1 LLNGASPDP
10 SQPPRE
16 PDAVAQLQLTQA
28 LQRAQYA
35 IAWERAWPGIARVLS
50 VVGLFLVASWAGLW
64 LGLPFLARAMGVG
77 LFALAAVA
85 ALFPFTR
92 FRWPTR
98 EEALGRLD
106 RGTGIRH
113 RPATALTD
121 TLSTKDP
128 IAQALW
134 QEQRER
140 TLASIKRIRA
150 GLPSPRLPIHDPWVL
165 RALVMVMLAAA
176 YFAAGD
182 ERAMRIA
189 AAFDWNGVLAPA
201 NVRVDAW
208 VTPPA
213 YTGKPPVILSA
224 NRDAA
229 SPDSGAPLPVPSGST
244 LLVRSSGGTIDV
256 VVGGGV
262 TEVAPGEQAPKG
274 TNERHF
280 KIASDG
286 TAHVRAPAGQPLWKF
301 AATPDRAP
309 SISLAKDP
317 ERQARGSLQMS
328 YKLEDD
334 YGVTEARAQFAARNA
349 DAAKT
354 SDAKTPDAK
363 TPDTKAPEAKAP
375 EAKDK
380 NKEADKAGPR
390 PLFEPPQ
397 FPLVLPNARTRNGV
411 GQTVKDL
418 SEDPYAGADVTLT
431 LTAKDEAGNEG
442 KSEPFNMRLPE
453 RLFTKPLARALIE
466 QRRVLA
472 LDANQ
477 NAQVFT
483 ALDALMIAPELFTP
497 ETGHYLGLFSVSRQ
511 LEAART
517 DDALREVV
525 ASLWALAVTIEDGN
539 ISDVDKALRAAQEAL
554 KQALER
560 GASDEEIKKLTDNL
574 RAALDNFLRQLAE
587 QLKNNPQQLARPL
600 DPNTKMLSQQDLKSM
615 LDRMERMSRSGD
627 KDAAKQLLEQLQQML
642 ENLQMAQPGQGGDD
656 MEQALNELGD
666 MIRKQQQ
673 LRDKTYKQGQDTRR
687 DRSRGKQGDQSMDDL
702 QQDQQG
708 LRDRLKK
715 LQEEL
720 AKRGMGP
727 GQRGQQGQQGQ
738 RGERG
743 QGQQGQGEQGQGQQ
757 GQGGDQG
764 DGEDGL
770 DQADSAMGD
779 ATGRLGDGNADGAVD
794 SQGRALDALRK
805 GAQSLAEAMQQGDGD
820 QPGDGPGNPRGRQ
833 QGAANSTDPLG
844 RPMRHNEF
852 TDDYTVKIP
861 GEIDVQRVRRILEE
875 LRRRLADPSRPQ
887 IELDYIERLL
897 KDY

>member
-1 LLNGASPDP
+1 LNGASPDP
-10 SQPPRE
+10 TKSARE
-16 PDAVAQLQLTQA
+16 PDAVARLQLTQA

-35 IAWERAWPGIARVLS
+35 IAWERAWPGFARILS

-64 LGLPFLARAMGVG
+64 LALPFLARAIGIG
-77 LFALAAVA
+77 LFMLLALA
-85 ALFPFTR
+85 ALFPFAR

-98 EEALGRLD
+98 EEALSRLD

-121 TLSTKDP
+121 TLSNQDP

-134 QEQRER
+134 REQRER

-150 GLPSPRLPIHDPWVL
+150 GLPSPRLPIHDPWAL

-182 ERAMRIA
+182 ERALRIA

-224 NRDAA
+224 ANRDAA
-229 SPDSGAPLPVPSGST
+229 SPDSGAPLSVPSGST

-262 TEVAPGEQAPKG
+262 TEVAPSEQAPKG

-280 KIASDG
+280 KITGDG
-286 TAHVRAPAGQPLWKF
+286 TAHVRAPSGQPLWKF

-349 DAAKT
+349 DAAKET
-354 SDAKTPDAK
+354 NKESN
-363 TPDTKAPEAKAP
+363 
-375 EAKDK
+375 KDGK
-380 NKEADKAGPR
+380 NKEADKVAPR

-397 FPLVLPNARTRNGV
+397 FALVLPNARTRNGV

-497 ETGHYLGLFSVSRQ
+497 EAGHYLGLYSVSRQ

-560 GASDEEIKKLTDNL
+560 GATDEEIKKLTDNL

-587 QLKNNPQQLARPL
+587 QFRNNPQQLARPL

-615 LDRMERMSRSGD
+615 LDRLERMSRSGD

-642 ENLQMAQPGQGGDD
+642 ENLQMAQPGQGGDE

-673 LRDKTYKQGQDTRR
+673 LRDKTYKQGQDSRR
-687 DRSRGKQGDQSMDDL
+687 DRMRGKQGDQSMSDL

-727 GQRGQQGQQGQ
+727 GQRGQQGQ
-738 RGERG
+738 R
-743 QGQQGQGEQGQGQQ
+743 GEQGQGQQ
-757 GQGGDQG
+757 GQVQPGQGGDQG

-770 DQADSAMGD
+770 EQADSAMGD
-779 ATGRLGDGNADGAVD
+779 ASGRLGEGNADGAVD

-852 TDDYTVKIP
+852 SDDYTVKIP

>member
-1 LLNGASPDP
+1 M
-10 SQPPRE
+10 
-16 PDAVAQLQLTQA
+16 
-28 LQRAQYA
+28 
-35 IAWERAWPGIARVLS
+35 RV
-50 VVGLFLVASWAGLW
+50 
-64 LGLPFLARAMGVG
+64 
-77 LFALAAVA
+77 
-85 ALFPFTR
+85 
-92 FRWPTR
+92 
-98 EEALGRLD
+98 
-106 RGTGIRH
+106 
-113 RPATALTD
+113 
-121 TLSTKDP
+121 
-128 IAQALW
+128 
-134 QEQRER
+134 
-140 TLASIKRIRA
+140 
-150 GLPSPRLPIHDPWVL
+150 
-165 RALVMVMLAAA
+165 
-176 YFAAGD
+176 
-182 ERAMRIA
+182 A

-213 YTGKPPVILSA
+213 YTGKPPIILSAA
-224 NRDAA
+224 NRDA
-229 SPDSGAPLPVPSGST
+229 GAPDGGPLSVPSGST

-262 TEVAPGEQAPKG
+262 TEIAPSEAAPQG

-280 KIASDG
+280 KIAGDG
-286 TAHVRAPAGQPLWKF
+286 TAHVRAPAGQPQWKF
-301 AATPDRAP
+301 TATADNPP
-309 SISLAKDP
+309 KISLAKDP
-317 ERQARGSLQMS
+317 ERQAHGSLQMS

-334 YGVTEARAQFAARNA
+334 YGVTEARAQFAARPSEATESGRPVTKDANA
-349 DAAKT
+349 A
-354 SDAKTPDAK
+354 
-363 TPDTKAPEAKAP
+363 E
-375 EAKDK
+375 
-380 NKEADKAGPR
+380 PR
-390 PLFEPPQ
+390 PLFEAPQ
-397 FPLVLPNARTRNGV
+397 FALVLPNARTRNGV

-418 SEDPYAGADVTLT
+418 SEDPYAGAEVTLI
-431 LTAKDEAGNEG
+431 LTAKDEGGNEG

-466 QRRVLA
+466 QRRILA
-472 LDANQ
+472 LDANR
-477 NAQVFT
+477 NSQVFA
-483 ALDALMIAPELFTP
+483 ALDALLIAPELFTP
-497 ETGHYLGLFSVSRQ
+497 ETGHYLGLYSVARQ

-517 DDALREVV
+517 DVALREVV

-539 ISDVDKALRAAQEAL
+539 ISDVEKALRAAQDAL

-587 QLKNNPQQLARPL
+587 QMQKNPQQLARPL
-600 DPNTKMLSQQDLKSM
+600 DPNTRMLSQNDLKNM
-615 LDRMERMSRSGD
+615 LDRLERMSRAGD

-642 ENLQMAQPGQGGDD
+642 ENLQMAQPGQSGDGD

-673 LRDKTYKQGQDTRR
+673 LRDKTFKQGQDSRR
-687 DRSRGKQGDQSMDDL
+687 DRMRGKQGEQSMGDL

-715 LQEEL
+715 LQQEL

-727 GQRGQQGQQGQ
+727 GQRGDKGQQGQ
-738 RGERG
+738 D
-743 QGQQGQGEQGQGQQ
+743 GQQG
-757 GQGGDQG
+757 DQPG

-779 ATGRLGDGNADGAVD
+779 AGGRLGEGNADGAVD
-794 SQGRALDALRK
+794 SQGKALEALRK

-820 QPGDGPGNPRGRQ
+820 QPGEGPGNAKGRQ
-833 QGAANSTDPLG
+833 QGAQNGTDPLG

-852 TDDYTVKIP
+852 TDDFSVKIP

>member
-1 LLNGASPDP
+1 LNAATPNAP
-10 SQPPRE
+10 EPARE
-16 PDAVAQLQLTQA
+16 PDAVARLQLTQA
-28 LQRAQYA
+28 LQRAKYA
-35 IAWERAWPGIARVLS
+35 IAWERAWPGLARLLS
-50 VVGLFLVASWAGLW
+50 VVGLFLVVSWAGLW
-64 LGLPFLARAMGVG
+64 LALPFVARVIGVA
-77 LFALAAVA
+77 LFAALTLG
-85 ALFPFTR
+85 ALFPLIR

-98 EEALGRLD
+98 EEALNRLD

-121 TLSTKDP
+121 TLATNDP
-128 IAQALW
+128 VAQALW
-134 QEQRER
+134 REQRER
-140 TLASIKRIRA
+140 TLNSIKRIRA
-150 GLPSPRLPIHDPWVL
+150 GLPSPRLPIHDPWAL
-165 RALVMVMLAAA
+165 RALVVVMMVAA

-213 YTGKPPVILSA
+213 YTGKPPIILSA
-224 NRDAA
+224 ANKDAGA
-229 SPDSGAPLPVPSGST
+229 PDAGPLPVPAGST

-262 TEVAPGEQAPKG
+262 TEVAPSEQAPKG

-280 KIASDG
+280 KIAGDG

-309 SISLAKDP
+309 TISLTKDP

-334 YGVTEARAQFAARNA
+334 YGVSEARAQFAARRA
-349 DAAKT
+349 DAAN
-354 SDAKTPDAK
+354 
-363 TPDTKAPEAKAP
+363 
-375 EAKDK
+375 DK
-380 NKEADKAGPR
+380 MANDRVANDKGNAAEPR
-390 PLFEPPQ
+390 PLFDAPQ

-466 QRRVLA
+466 QRRILA

-477 NAQVFT
+477 NSQVYA

-497 ETGHYLGLFSVSRQ
+497 EAGHYLGLYSVARQ

-517 DDALREVV
+517 DAAMRDVV
-525 ASLWALAVTIEDGN
+525 ASLWSLAVTIEDGN

-574 RAALDNFLRQLAE
+574 RAALDNFLRQLVE
-587 QLKNNPQQLARPL
+587 QFRNNPQQLARPL

-615 LDRMERMSRSGD
+615 LDRLERLSRSGD
-627 KDAAKQLLEQLQQML
+627 KDAARQLLEQLQQML
-642 ENLQMAQPGQGGDD
+642 ENLQMAQPGQSGDSE

-673 LRDKTYKQGQDTRR
+673 LRDKTFKQGQDSRR
-687 DRSRGKQGDQSMDDL
+687 DRMRGKQGDQSMGDL

-727 GQRGQQGQQGQ
+727 GQRGEKGQRGEQGQQGQ
-738 RGERG
+738 
-743 QGQQGQGEQGQGQQ
+743 Q
-757 GQGGDQG
+757 GDQG

-779 ATGRLGDGNADGAVD
+779 ATGRLGEGNADGAVD
-794 SQGRALDALRK
+794 SQGRALEALRK

-820 QPGDGPGNPRGRQ
+820 QPGDGPGNPKGRQ
-833 QGAANSTDPLG
+833 QGAANGTDPLG

-852 TDDYTVKIP
+852 SDDFSVKIP

-875 LRRRLADPSRPQ
+875 LRRRLADPARPQ

>member
-1 LLNGASPDP
+1 MNGATPDP

-16 PDAVAQLQLTQA
+16 PDAVARLHLTQA
-28 LQRAQYA
+28 LQRAQFA
-35 IAWERAWPGIARVLS
+35 IAWERAWPALARILS

-64 LGLPFLARAMGVG
+64 LALPFAGRAIGIG
-77 LFALAAVA
+77 LFVLAAIA
-85 ALFPFTR
+85 ALYPFAR

-121 TLSTKDP
+121 TLQSSDP

-134 QEQRER
+134 REQRER

-150 GLPSPRLPIHDPWVL
+150 GLPSPRLPLHDPWAL
-165 RALVMVMLAAA
+165 RALVMVMLVAA

-182 ERAMRIA
+182 ERMLRIT

-208 VTPPA
+208 VTPPN
-213 YTGKPPVILSA
+213 YTGKPPIILSA
-224 NRDAA
+224 NRDAGP
-229 SPDSGAPLPVPSGST
+229 PDSAAPLSVPGGST
-244 LLVRSSGGTIDV
+244 LLVRSSGGSIDV
-256 VVGGGV
+256 VVSGGV

-280 KIASDG
+280 KIAGDG
-286 TAHVRAPAGQPLWKF
+286 TAHVRAPSGQPVWRF

-334 YGVTEARAQFAARNA
+334 YGVTEARAQFVARSA
-349 DAAKT
+349 DAVRE
-354 SDAKTPDAK
+354 SGR
-363 TPDTKAPEAKAP
+363 EVS
-375 EAKDK
+375 
-380 NKEADKAGPR
+380 KEASSKAAAR
-390 PLFEPPQ
+390 PLFEAPQ

-442 KSEPFNMRLPE
+442 RSEPFNMRLPE

-477 NAQVFT
+477 HMQVSA

-497 ETGHYLGLFSVSRQ
+497 ETGHYLGLHSIARQIETVRADDAKRILMATVWSLEPGLYSVVRE
-511 LEAART
+511 LDAVRT
-517 DDALREVV
+517 DGGMREVV

-560 GASDEEIKKLTDNL
+560 GATDEEIKKLTDNL

-587 QLKNNPQQLARPL
+587 QFRNNPQQLSRPL

-615 LDRMERMSRSGD
+615 LDRLERMSRSGD
-627 KDAAKQLLEQLQQML
+627 KEAARQLLEQLQQML

-673 LRDKTYKQGQDTRR
+673 LRDKTYKQGQDSRR
-687 DRSRGKQGDQSMDDL
+687 DRQRGRPGDQNMGEL

-727 GQRGQQGQQGQ
+727 GQRQQGQ
-738 RGERG
+738 RGD
-743 QGQQGQGEQGQGQQ
+743 QGMQQGQGQQ
-757 GQGGDQG
+757 GQGGDPG

-770 DQADSAMGD
+770 EQADNAMGD
-779 ATGRLGDGNADGAVD
+779 ATGRLGEGNADSAVD

-820 QPGDGPGNPRGRQ
+820 QPGNGPGDPRGRQ
-833 QGAANSTDPLG
+833 QGARNSTDPLG

-852 TDDYTVKIP
+852 NDDYTVKIP